1 MKPEKPSRL
10 NRRDFIKKGG
20 AASLAAGA
28 TVFGIASGAGA
39 QEKSGGDAIKGY
51 WQKKQKKYEALEE
64 KQRKAWKAF
73 DRPPKYVY
81 RGTDWTDDRATFYA
95 PLMEECAYLPEFQSI
110 FTEGTAGQYFKYT
123 LKFGMK
129 DIIRFHGHSCE
140 ALYYTAAICRLIC
153 DKLFPDKVV
162 DRTLLRGIGG
172 QSP

>member
-1 MKPEKPSRL
+1 MKQR
-10 NRRDFIKKGG
+10 NHDDMDRRRFLKKTG

-28 TVFGIASGAGA
+28 AVLGGAALAGA
-39 QEKSGGDAIKGY
+39 QEKKGDVVLRDY
-51 WQKKQKKYEALEE
+51 WAKKQKEHEIQEE

-81 RGTDWTDDRATFYA
+81 RGTDSSDDSPTFYA
-95 PLMEECAYLPEFQSI
+95 PLMEECPYLPEFQSI

-129 DIIRFHGHSCE
+129 DLIRFHGHSCE

-153 DKLFPDKVV
+153 DKIFPDKVV

>member
-1 MKPEKPSRL
+1 MDLKKRKTF
-10 NRRDFIKKGG
+10 NRRDFIKKTG

-28 TVFGIASGAGA
+28 FAVGAA
-39 QEKSGGDAIKGY
+39 TRAVADDKGEEAVLETH
-51 WQKKQKKYEALEE
+51 WENKQKHYQTLEE
-64 KQRKAWKAF
+64 ANRKAWKAF
-73 DRPPKYVY
+73 DHPPKFTY
-81 RGTDWTDDRATFYA
+81 RGTDTTDRTPTFYA
-95 PLMEECAYLPEFQSI
+95 PLMEECPYLPEFQSI

-123 LKFGMK
+123 LSFGMK

-153 DKLFPDKVV
+153 DKMFPDGVA